1 VVGYRSRQGSLFDIV
16 TAKFASEVNEALK

>member
-1 VVGYRSRQGSLFDIV
+1 VVAYRSRQGSLFDIV